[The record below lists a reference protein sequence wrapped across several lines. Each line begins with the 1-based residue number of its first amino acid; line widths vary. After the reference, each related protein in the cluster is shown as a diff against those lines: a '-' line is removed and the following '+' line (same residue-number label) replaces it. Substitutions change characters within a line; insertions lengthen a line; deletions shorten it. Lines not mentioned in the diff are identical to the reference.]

1 MRTVSFTFVMIV
13 FLKKEHPSPIEG
25 MLYASGSSDD
35 TDGYEKPRN
44 AKHSGV
50 GGRGWR
56 TTKTPTQ
63 RELADLAL

>member
-1 MRTVSFTFVMIV
+1 MRQEVATTRT
-13 FLKKEHPSPIEG
+13 G
-25 MLYASGSSDD
+25 MK
-35 TDGYEKPRN
+35 KPRN

-50 GGRGWR
+50 GGSGWR